1 MLANARMRLFY
12 FNGVTE
18 FHSIGQI
25 AYSFDRPVFTKSQYH
40 KSDLTRV
47 NLQGNLPLSK
57 HELAIKI
64 KEAFEV
70 EKLSFVEVV
79 LGFGVS
85 PTTVRRICRTLK
97 IGRYSDQIPSELRS
111 NSSQQPYG
119 WKSVNGILEKDPTE
133 WRCVELMFQFRNQG
147 LSLHKIAAELT
158 HRKIPTKNGG
168 RWFAKSISQILK
180 FNEKFLNNQP
190 NDRRIK

>member
-1 MLANARMRLFY
+1 M
-12 FNGVTE
+12 TE

-25 AYSFDRPVFTKSQYH
+25 AYSFDSSIPTLNCHHNLNQYY
-40 KSDLTRV
+40 L
-47 NLQGNLPLSK
+47 NLKGNLPLSK
-57 HELAIKI
+57 QELAAKI

-70 EKLSFVEVV
+70 EKHSFVEVV
-79 LGFGVS
+79 IGFGVS
-85 PTTVRRICRTLK
+85 PTTVRRICRTFG

-119 WKSVNGILEKDPTE
+119 WKSANGVLEKEPTE
-133 WRCVELMFQFRNQG
+133 WQCVELMFQLRSQG

-158 HRKIPTKNGG
+158 HRNIPTKNGG
-168 RWFAKSISQILK
+168 RWFAKSVSQILK
-180 FNEKFLNNQP
+180 FNEKFLKTQP